1 MKKLKQVIYIVSALS
16 LLSLFGCATQISK
29 QYINKK
35 NNQMME
41 RINVNALLRAKN
53 KETKNKIVTIDTIF
67 NPNINRI
74 QQMYYKEYNK
84 KTKES
89 IGITWSLFG
98 GRISKI
104 WEKNNNHVE
113 YFNFYKNGNLE
124 RKYTDT
130 VSTNFRLT
138 IGTRYEYD
146 QDGNVTNAIDFDKKY
161 TYGLKNLFSLLESK
175 YGITDGFGVS
185 QYKEY
190 NSEELYWEVLYRDEK
205 NFLKRILVHGIKGEI
220 TEKGYYN
227 NMIIE

>member
-53 KETKNKIVTIDTIF
+53 KETKNKIVTIDTTF

-74 QQMYYKEYNK
+74 QLMYYKEYNK
-84 KTKES
+84 NTKES
-89 IGITWSLFG
+89 IGITWNLFG
-98 GRISKI
+98 GISKI

-175 YGITDGFGVS
+175 YEITDGAGIR

-190 NSEELYWEVLYRDEK
+190 NSEEPYWEVIYEDEN
-205 NFLKRILVHGIKGEI
+205 NFYMRILVHGITGEI
-220 TEKGYYN
+220 IEKGKYVV
-227 NMIIE
+227 IP

>member
-16 LLSLFGCATQISK
+16 LLSLFGCAPRISK

-53 KETKNKIVTIDTIF
+53 KETKNKIVTIDTMF

-74 QQMYYKEYNK
+74 QQMYYKEHNK
-84 KTKES
+84 NTKER
-89 IGITWSLFG
+89 IGITWTLAG
-98 GRISKI
+98 GISKI

-113 YFNFYKNGNLE
+113 HLYFYKNGNLE
-124 RKYTDT
+124 SKYTDT
-130 VSTNFRLT
+130 VCNNFRLQ
-138 IGTRYEYD
+138 IRLGTRYEYD

-161 TYGLKNLFSLLESK
+161 TFGLKNLFSLLESK
-175 YGITDGFGVS
+175 YEITDGAGIR

-190 NSEELYWEVLYRDEK
+190 NSEEPYWEVIYEDEN
-205 NFLKRILVHGIKGEI
+205 NFYMRILVHGITGEI
-220 TEKGYYN
+220 IEKGKYVV
-227 NMIIE
+227 IP